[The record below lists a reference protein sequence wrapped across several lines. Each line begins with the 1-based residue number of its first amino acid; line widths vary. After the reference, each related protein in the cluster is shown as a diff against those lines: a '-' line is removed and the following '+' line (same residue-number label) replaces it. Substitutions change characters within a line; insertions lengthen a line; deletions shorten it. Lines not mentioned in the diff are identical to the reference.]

1 MGRKRQSR
9 QFNLLYVR
17 QRLAEID
24 ASKADYEAAHTQVDE
39 LYLEFIRH
47 VRRTGT
53 LAQRRLASAVLKA
66 AALDFPRHTA

>member
-1 MGRKRQSR
+1 MGRKRQSQ
-9 QFNLLYVR
+9 QFNLPYVR

-24 ASKADYEAAHTQVDE
+24 TIKADYEAAHTQVDV
-39 LYLEFIRH
+39 LFLEFIRH

-66 AALDFPRHTA
+66 EELDFPRHTA